1 MWNQD
6 DRDNKFKPAQPAQP
20 LPVSAPATT
29 KSSDGS
35 EMRPAPAQFGRSLYV
50 KGEVTGAEDLTI
62 DGQLEGRI
70 DLPDHALTVGPNATI
85 LADVTAK
92 VVTIF
97 GSVTG
102 SITASEKIDIRKGGS
117 VEGSVT
123 CARIAVQDGAIL
135 SGKFETQA
143 SRSSRARTA
152 PIANAA

>member
-20 LPVSAPATT
+20 APVNAPATP
-29 KSSDGS
+29 KSTDGS
-35 EMRPAPAQFGRSLYV
+35 EMRPAQFGRSLYL

-70 DLPDHALTVGPNATI
+70 DLSEHALTVGPNATI

-143 SRSSRARTA
+143 GRSSRARTA

>member
-6 DRDNKFKPAQPAQP
+6 DRDNKFKPAQPAP
-20 LPVSAPATT
+20 AGAPATPKPT
-29 KSSDGS
+29 DGS
-35 EMRPAPAQFGRSLYV
+35 EMRPAQFGRSLHL
-50 KGEVTGAEDLTI
+50 KGEVTGAEDLTV

-143 SRSSRARTA
+143 GRSSRARTA